1 MFKIKLLYFITNFLF
16 LNFLQDYSEQ
26 QFFLHPVCGHKF
38 AQLRKTLVY
47 VQTILFLLWNLC
59 AGYEHDYR
67 SISRHQSLRPWC
79 SVVANLIG
87 LCLAVIATSLVALT
101 YSIFVLRT
109 FTSYPVRCFTA
120 PNYFGRISIDGNT
133 VCGRTPQGI
142 MNKSDV
148 CG

>member
-87 LCLAVIATSLVALT
+87 LCLAVFAT
-101 YSIFVLRT
+101 YSLFVLAHFYLISCTVLDCSQLFWAYKLRWELSVWT
-109 FTSYPVRCFTA
+109 NTSRY
-120 PNYFGRISIDGNT
+120 IE
-133 VCGRTPQGI
+133 
-142 MNKSDV
+142 
-148 CG
+148 